1 MPLGA
6 AETVLGPRAETA
18 IRTLERGRTGE
29 AVSTLR
35 RVRALRPILLADCLH
50 DEVVPK
56 DRVPRALRD
65 AHGLENLYV
74 EDLPSFWRLLYTVVR
89 EGATRYV
96 VVFEIVDHDTYSKW
110 FPGRGR

>member
-29 AVSTLR
+29 AVSILR

-89 EGATRYV
+89 EGAARDCGGFRILGHET
-96 VVFEIVDHDTYSKW
+96 SKNW
-110 FPGRGR
+110 